1 MLAIV
6 TLSIA
11 LSQSQAAPAPIGRI
25 SGRITAE
32 ANTPISGARVFAI
45 PQAGPSLTY
54 PGPLGMPPMALTDQD
69 GRFLFVLAPG
79 EYHLNVQKTGYAA
92 LSEPMTG
99 PRPLTVVEGQTV
111 AVDFRLQKGAVIAGR
126 VLEPSGAPLPDV
138 RVMAMRRI
146 SSGTSAPSRLVPAQ
160 MQGLY
165 QTNDLGEFRVTGL
178 APGEYFMVAMRMG
191 TIGLSTAAT
200 AAPPGAARTTYAV
213 TFYPGTMDEASAHAI
228 GTTAGSEVGN
238 IDIIMQMAPAFRVS
252 GVVIDQNGGPV
263 GRAMVMLMDDSSSGR
278 MFAAPTGSA
287 QTQDDGRF
295 VIDDVPAG
303 TYRITATVI
312 VTNAAGGVSGGAFMS
327 FSNGPGGG
335 SMEPADIVVAE
346 TDVKGVRVMTRRPT
360 PQ

>member
-1 MLAIV
+1 
-6 TLSIA
+6 
-11 LSQSQAAPAPIGRI
+11 
-25 SGRITAE
+25 
-32 ANTPISGARVFAI
+32 
-45 PQAGPSLTY
+45 
-54 PGPLGMPPMALTDQD
+54 
-69 GRFLFVLAPG
+69 
-79 EYHLNVQKTGYAA
+79 
-92 LSEPMTG
+92 
-99 PRPLTVVEGQTV
+99 
-111 AVDFRLQKGAVIAGR
+111 
-126 VLEPSGAPLPDV
+126 
-138 RVMAMRRI
+138 
-146 SSGTSAPSRLVPAQ
+146 
-160 MQGLY
+160 
-165 QTNDLGEFRVTGL
+165 
-178 APGEYFMVAMRMG
+178 
-191 TIGLSTAAT
+191 LSTAAT

-228 GTTAGSEVGN
+228 SATAGSDVGN
-238 IDIIMQMAPAFRVS
+238 VDIIMQMAPAFRVS